1 LGYAFAW
8 VLSAIAVIKTAE
20 TQRKIKRIIS
30 AVRVLVHFSEV
41 HFVPFRLYKNR
52 RDTKK
57 NQESNF
63 CGSSAGAFLRSSLR
77 HFAVIKTAE
86 TQRKIKR
93 IISAVRVQ
101 VHFSEVHFAPLWFYK
116 NRRDAKK
123 NQENN
128 FCGSSAGA
136 FLGSSLRPFSVI

>member
-1 LGYAFAW
+1 MDYYNSNFSSDGRDYTLGYAFAW

-77 HFAVIKTAE
+77 PFAVKTKNLRTKFE
-86 TQRKIKR
+86 K
-93 IISAVRVQ
+93 SCFVQ
-101 VHFSEVHFAPLWFYK
+101 
-116 NRRDAKK
+116 
-123 NQENN
+123 Q
-128 FCGSSAGA
+128 
-136 FLGSSLRPFSVI
+136 